1 MLSAKRIVA
10 GVLLTWFHAGA
21 QAEVFDL
28 DTEVSGV
35 RTSSSFTS
43 VEDAFGALRNE
54 KFSTINPAYTGVE
67 EARVDVNYRG
77 LPMVT
82 TYPNFGSPLLVLN
95 IPSLGITQ
103 TFNGGTRNASEDQL
117 KEYFKKNIDDIL
129 GRLGKELAKTSPVDP
144 IAGNPNSLMSQLVM
158 NDFNNA
164 FTSFAT
170 NIKGGESGNLIGIGL
185 GFGQFR
191 QDGITSRSYT
201 LPLSYTFRNDLDPRR
216 QIAFRLPITF
226 TDADGSKGYYVGLGG
241 SYRFPVTDNWALM
254 PAVNYALA
262 GSQDLGSLAAIASV
276 SLTSSYIIGFDKF
289 DLAIGNMA
297 GYYKAVKAK
306 SGDYGYDPGIS
317 NTVLRNGLML
327 SHPVTIGG
335 STMSIEY
342 SLIDTIFLGDDLYVD
357 HFDEIGV
364 SLGTNKRATSARSYF
379 RSGISYLHSSKSK
392 GFNVTLGYWF

>member
-1 MLSAKRIVA
+1 MRIVRRIMA
-10 GVLLTWFHAGA
+10 GALLASFHAGA
-21 QAEVFDL
+21 QAGVFDVN
-28 DTEVSGV
+28 TEVLES

-43 VEDAFGALRNE
+43 VEDAFDALRNE
-54 KFSTINPAYTGVE
+54 KLSTVNSAYDGIQA
-67 EARVDVNYRG
+67 ARVEIDYRG
-77 LPMVT
+77 LPIVT
-82 TYPNFGSPLLVLN
+82 TYPTLGSPLLVLN
-95 IPSLGITQ
+95 IPTLGITQ

-129 GRLGKELAKTSPVDP
+129 GRLGKELARVSPVDP

-158 NDFNNA
+158 LDFNNA
-164 FTSFAT
+164 FTGFAT
-170 NIKGGESGNLIGIGL
+170 NIKGGESGNLIGIGF
-185 GFGQFR
+185 GFGQYR
-191 QDGITSRSYT
+191 QAGVTSRSYT

-216 QIAFRLPITF
+216 QIAFRLPITV

-241 SYRFPVTDNWALM
+241 SYRFPVNDNWSLM
-254 PAVNYALA
+254 PAVNYAVA

-297 GYYKAVKAK
+297 GYYTAVKAK

-317 NTVLRNGLML
+317 NTVLRNGAML
-327 SHPVTIGG
+327 SHPISIGG

-342 SLIDTIFLGDDLYVD
+342 SLVDTLFLGDDLYVD
-357 HFDEIGV
+357 HFDEIGI

-392 GFNVTLGYWF
+392 GFNVSLGYWF